1 MSYSNDKVYTR
12 LKNIMLSCLALII
25 VFVLYNVIPFY
36 YYYFEIKNQM
46 FKLSNLTN
54 EKTDIEIKEKLYA
67 QIKYLKIPARKDDII
82 ITRTRN
88 EIKIS
93 LEYNEVFYITIG
105 KKDYDLY
112 IFNFLAEVK
121 NKI

>member
-12 LKNIMLSCLALII
+12 LKNIMLCCLALII

-46 FKLSNLTN
+46 FKLSNLAN